1 MYKKIIE
8 YWKNLTL
15 VLALPLMVVNTIM
28 DYYNGWETRTLEK
41 QAEELQQKKDEAF
54 QYHSHHFEDKYEVVI
69 DVDGQE
75 GRFLQHQKGDV
86 ILPEFSGTFDFL
98 KEYDEAPQEKFDNIL
113 TKVFKPIQ
121 SAVGKVTGWFKWHLW
136 EKWMERKKREDLIEK
151 GLRG

>member
-1 MYKKIIE
+1 MYKKMIE
-8 YWKNLTL
+8 WWKNITL
-15 VLALPLMVVNTIM
+15 VLALPLMVVNTMM
-28 DYYNGWETRTLEK
+28 DYYNGWESRSLEK
-41 QAEELQQKKDEAF
+41 ETALIQKQKDDAF
-54 QYHSHHFEDKYEVVI
+54 RYHSHHFLDSYYVTK
-69 DVDGQE
+69 DVDGNTIKILE
-75 GRFLQHQKGDV
+75 HQKGDV

-136 EKWMERKKREDLIEK
+136 EKWMERKKRKDLIEK